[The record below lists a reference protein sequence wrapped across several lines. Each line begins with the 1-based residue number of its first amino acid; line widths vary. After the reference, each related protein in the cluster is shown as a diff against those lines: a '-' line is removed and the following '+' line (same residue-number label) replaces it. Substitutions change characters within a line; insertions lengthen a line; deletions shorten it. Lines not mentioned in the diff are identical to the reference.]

1 MLKKQKYNTKEY
13 NANRKIFC
21 DNLLSAYCFGIKQ
34 CSKGSYI
41 HETRKKA
48 SYKALCAYR
57 QRLCTDLQW
66 LFSYLQSP
74 CAYLQCLN
82 SYLQSPFK
90 YLQSLL
96 IYPQSHCSHLQ
107 SFFTYL
113 QRSFSNLQSL
123 CSYLQELCAY
133 LMSIKDVGYMFINSS
148 TYWIKKVSLKY
159 TKLL

>member
-34 CSKGSYI
+34 CSKGSNI

-74 CAYLQCLN
+74 
-82 SYLQSPFK
+82 FK
-90 YLQSLL
+90 YLQSLN

-159 TKLL
+159 TILL